1 MSGKYQAPTLNEADL
16 LATDEESSAVSAT
29 RPWEGQEN
37 PWARDK
43 FKLKK
48 IRKGFRAKFTA
59 LHKVEDRKFEG
70 WVIAKGKQY
79 GEELGEITRPGLIL
93 MELPENLAK
102 LRDEHFSNLTTKRA
116 IDARK
121 VQLDAQLKKQTDLK
135 E

>member
-1 MSGKYQAPTLNEADL
+1 MNKEYQAPTLNEADL

-70 WVIAKGKQY
+70 WAVAKGKQY
-79 GEELGEITRPGLIL
+79 GEEPGEITRPGLIL

-102 LRDEHFSNLTTKRA
+102 LRDEHFSNLNTKRST
-116 IDARK
+116 DARK
-121 VQLDAQLKKQTDLK
+121 VQLDAQLKKLARLK